1 VAVNKIDKPAANPD
15 RVKQELVQYE
25 LVPEDWGGDTVFVE
39 VSALKKQGLDELLDM
54 ILLVAELRELR
65 ANPNR
70 PAKGTVIEAKL
81 DKGRGPVATVLV
93 QNGTLKLGDTV
104 IAGMFSGKVRA
115 LVNDK
120 GKQVRKVGPSEPVE
134 IIGLDD
140 LPEAGDT
147 FYVTDEK
154 VARQLA
160 EKRQQFHREK
170 EIKKYQRV
178 SLDDLFDRIKEGQIK
193 ELNIILKAD
202 VHGTVEATRQS
213 LEQLATDEVR
223 VRVIHGGVGAVNESD
238 VMLASASNA
247 VIIGFNV
254 RPDPIAKRLAE
265 REKVDIRLY
274 RVIYNII
281 DDVQKAMEGMLAP
294 EYHEVV
300 LGRAEVRAV
309 FKVPKVGSVAGS
321 YVTEGKITRNAE
333 ARVLRDNVVIH
344 EGKIDSLKRF
354 KDDVREV
361 ASGFECGIGLEK
373 FNDVKEGDIIEAF
386 IIEAVKRTGT
396 TDTGG

>member
-1 VAVNKIDKPAANPD
+1 
-15 RVKQELVQYE
+15 
-25 LVPEDWGGDTVFVE
+25 
-39 VSALKKQGLDELLDM
+39 M
-54 ILLVAELRELR
+54 
-65 ANPNR
+65 
-70 PAKGTVIEAKL
+70 
-81 DKGRGPVATVLV
+81 
-93 QNGTLKLGDTV
+93 

-154 VARQLA
+154 VDRQLA